1 MVQAEPNALTEFPP
15 PSSLPVLMNFNTH
28 RCLAAV
34 FAVALS
40 AAWTTQ
46 AEDAK
51 VTHHYADNDGVKIHY
66 ATAGDSGPLVV
77 IHIDD
82 DGNLRAVL
90 GVTGHLDSGHVFP
103 LEGEHRFRAP
113 ETVDPPGDGPHF
125 PGP

>member
-28 RCLAAV
+28 RCLARV

-51 VTHHYADNDGVKIHY
+51 VTRHYADNDGVKIHY

-77 IHIDD
+77 MIHGFPDYWYSWNEQILSLIHI
-82 DGNLRAVL
+82 
-90 GVTGHLDSGHVFP
+90 
-103 LEGEHRFRAP
+103 
-113 ETVDPPGDGPHF
+113 
-125 PGP
+125 